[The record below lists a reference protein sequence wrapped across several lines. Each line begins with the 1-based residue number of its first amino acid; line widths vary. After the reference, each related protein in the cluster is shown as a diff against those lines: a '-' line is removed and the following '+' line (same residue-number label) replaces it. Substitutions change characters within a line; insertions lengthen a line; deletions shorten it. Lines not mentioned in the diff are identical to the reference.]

1 MTTGSPPGAALLA
14 DQRRAPRASSLPP
27 RLAAGGPPGA
37 AGGPA
42 VPAAVR
48 ASGAG
53 QGAKRWSARLGNT
66 CHDESA
72 GGGYDLQMLASS
84 SC

>member
-14 DQRRAPRASSLPP
+14 DQRRASPP
-27 RLAAGGPPGA
+27 RRGAGGPPGA